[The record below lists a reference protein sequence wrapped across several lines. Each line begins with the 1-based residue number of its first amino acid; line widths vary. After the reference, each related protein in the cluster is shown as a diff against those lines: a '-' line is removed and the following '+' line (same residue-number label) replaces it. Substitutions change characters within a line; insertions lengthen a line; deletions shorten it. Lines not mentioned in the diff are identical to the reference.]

1 MATQTIEWAQKILLE
16 LSPPRAQSA
25 IDFIRYLYE
34 QECQEATAELEAIPG
49 LIDAIERARKEKKT
63 ENFVSYKDIKRDV

>member
-1 MATQTIEWAQKILLE
+1 MTTQTVEWAREILLE
-16 LSPPRAQSA
+16 LSPGRAQSA

-49 LIDAIERARKEKKT
+49 LIEAIERARKEKET
-63 ENFVSYKDIKRDV
+63 GNFVSYKDIKRDV